1 MPNNFSV
8 SSLSA
13 WLIEKKVFTKQLDT
27 IHRQWDFRRK
37 GQFFHSSQQL
47 SCFESGWRKM
57 LVKIWRFRVMVN
69 NLSACSLS
77 WSEKKIRKFM
87 ACDHVTSCN
96 FHRKTKLA
104 ENWPNW
110 LREKCYSIDDAKS
123 LVRIRREI
131 LKLFSYQLK

>member
-1 MPNNFSV
+1 
-8 SSLSA
+8 
-13 WLIEKKVFTKQLDT
+13 
-27 IHRQWDFRRK
+27 
-37 GQFFHSSQQL
+37 
-47 SCFESGWRKM
+47 
-57 LVKIWRFRVMVN
+57 
-69 NLSACSLS
+69 
-77 WSEKKIRKFM
+77 M

-131 LKLFSYQLK
+131 LQIIQLSAKIAVTIVIKMQYCSQNFSGFVLMLKKMISESFMQIFIFTLKN

>member
-1 MPNNFSV
+1 
-8 SSLSA
+8 
-13 WLIEKKVFTKQLDT
+13 
-27 IHRQWDFRRK
+27 
-37 GQFFHSSQQL
+37 
-47 SCFESGWRKM
+47 
-57 LVKIWRFRVMVN
+57 
-69 NLSACSLS
+69 
-77 WSEKKIRKFM
+77 M

-131 LKLFSYQLK
+131 LQIILLSAKVAIVVFIYATDMQNCSPIFSGFVLILKKMR

>member
-1 MPNNFSV
+1 
-8 SSLSA
+8 
-13 WLIEKKVFTKQLDT
+13 
-27 IHRQWDFRRK
+27 
-37 GQFFHSSQQL
+37 
-47 SCFESGWRKM
+47 
-57 LVKIWRFRVMVN
+57 
-69 NLSACSLS
+69 
-77 WSEKKIRKFM
+77 M

-131 LKLFSYQLK
+131 LQIIQLSAKVTIAVFMYVTIATNMQNCLPNFSGFVLILKKMMSEVLCKF

>member
-1 MPNNFSV
+1 
-8 SSLSA
+8 
-13 WLIEKKVFTKQLDT
+13 
-27 IHRQWDFRRK
+27 
-37 GQFFHSSQQL
+37 
-47 SCFESGWRKM
+47 
-57 LVKIWRFRVMVN
+57 
-69 NLSACSLS
+69 
-77 WSEKKIRKFM
+77 M

-131 LKLFSYQLK
+131 LQIIRLSAKVAVAVSMYFTTATDMQNCSRNFCGFVLSLTEISSLLA